1 MVQRSL
7 SSPCARRM
15 AAAISTWIPLRPP
28 TNEEP
33 QFRGPFR
40 SVGEGLSGAPEPT
53 STAALPSYIASTCGM
68 ISSLNRL
75 RSSNVFA
82 TGTSWNGGHR
92 SGIVSPT
99 SL

>member
-1 MVQRSL
+1 VIL
-7 SSPCARRM
+7 LLAH
-15 AAAISTWIPLRPP
+15 
-28 TNEEP
+28 
-33 QFRGPFR
+33 
-40 SVGEGLSGAPEPT
+40 EGGAPGPT
-53 STAALPSYIASTCGM
+53 FDSALPGYTASTCAM
-68 ISSLNRL
+68 IASLSRF